1 MTPTIKQ
8 SDWFTSTSD
17 KPYDRHTY
25 KIILSDGRYKD
36 FDDYEYM
43 RAYWMQTTQIYGLQ
57 SVEVLDLKQQKKG
70 FK

>member
-36 FDDYEYM
+36 FDDYEHM

-57 SVEVLDLKQQKKG
+57 RVDVLDLKQQKKG

>member
-1 MTPTIKQ
+1 MTPTTNNTT
-8 SDWFTSTSD
+8 WFTSTSD

-25 KIILSDGRYKD
+25 KIILSDGRYKL
-36 FDDYEYM
+36 FQDYEHM

-57 SVEVLDLKQQKKG
+57 SVEVLDKIQQKKG

>member
-8 SDWFTSTSD
+8 SDWFTQTSD

-36 FDDYEYM
+36 LQDYEHM
-43 RAYWMQTTQIYGLQ
+43 RAYWMQTTQIYGL
-57 SVEVLDLKQQKKG
+57 SHVEVLDAKKS
-70 FK
+70 

>member
-1 MTPTIKQ
+1 MTPTTNNTT
-8 SDWFTSTSD
+8 WFTSTSD
-17 KPYDRHTY
+17 EPYDRHTY

-36 FDDYEYM
+36 FQDYEHM

-57 SVEVLDLKQQKKG
+57 SVEVLDKIQQKKG